1 MGIQEIVKT
10 YFKSK
15 QRQLLAACDE
25 AVCEHNGLKGSHRED
40 LISIYLN
47 DIIPKRY
54 ELSKGM
60 IYGIVNKSHEVDIAI
75 WDANNYPKL
84 KMHGHSLLFQE
95 SVKLAIEVKTNYSKE
110 VLNDILTKCESIK
123 MIPGL
128 KGPDIEDRL
137 FSIEQKI
144 YCMENDVCFNGTLI
158 SKPDIATAAIIF
170 KGGHSFDI
178 ENIDEEIIDIADEVW
193 PDIIIFIEAGKVILK
208 QYEYNEDGE
217 INSYIEMLE
226 SKDDSLLVFTSSL
239 LGILT
244 ERSINLD
251 DPFYLSKYIDTLSEM
266 ESKIRSFNIIRPRA
280 GRRII

>member
-1 MGIQEIVKT
+1 MHV
-10 YFKSK
+10 S
-15 QRQLLAACDE
+15 RC
-25 AVCEHNGLKGSHRED
+25 
-40 LISIYLN
+40 
-47 DIIPKRY
+47 PP
-54 ELSKGM
+54 
-60 IYGIVNKSHEVDIAI
+60 IYGIINKSHEVDIAI

-95 SVKLAIEVKTNYSKE
+95 SVKLAIEVKTNYSKD

-123 MIPGL
+123 MIPGI

-178 ENIDEEIIDIADEVW
+178 ENIDEKIIDIADEVW

-208 QYEYNEDGE
+208 QYEYDEDGR

-226 SKDDSLLVFTSSL
+226 SKEDSLLVFTSSL

-244 ERSINLD
+244 DRSINLD
-251 DPFYLSKYIDTLSEM
+251 DPFYLSKYIDTLNEM
-266 ESKIRSFNIIRPRA
+266 ESKTRSFNIIRPTS